1 MELRGSKK
9 GVTMNTY
16 RILMIEP
23 NQQIIEMVQEY
34 SSTHAVIEV
43 VLSSNDGAEGLS
55 LIKTKQDQFDLV
67 LLDLLLPNKDGISI
81 IKEMKA
87 QGINKPVVVLTA
99 YSLPQVI
106 KEVSMLGVEHVFLK
120 PCNIEDVF
128 EAVGA
133 VKANNSAGMLSL
145 YRQNLKV
152 NVTKILHELG
162 MPSHIKGYEYIR
174 EGIMMVYNDSSVIGA
189 ITKELYPEIAS
200 KFDSTVS
207 RVERA
212 IRHAIEVAWNRG
224 NWDLME
230 EIFGY
235 SVDIDKSKPTNSEFI
250 VTVADKL
257 KLDIVHTK

>member
-1 MELRGSKK
+1 MRGSKK
-9 GVTMNTY
+9 GVMMNSY

-23 NQQIIEMVQEY
+23 NQQVIDMVQEY
-34 SSTHAVIEV
+34 SSKHAVIEV
-43 VLSSNDGAEGLS
+43 VISSNDGAEGFA
-55 LIKTKQDQFDLV
+55 LIKNKQEEYDLV
-67 LLDLLLPNKDGISI
+67 LLDLLLPNKDGVSV
-81 IKEMKA
+81 IKEMKN
-87 QGINKPVVVLTA
+87 QGIDKPVVVLTA
-99 YSLPQVI
+99 YCLPQII

-120 PCNIEDVF
+120 PCNMEDVF
-128 EAVGA
+128 DAIA
-133 VKANNSAGMLSL
+133 AIKDNNKSGMLNL
-145 YRQNLKV
+145 YKQNLKI

-174 EGIMMVYNDSSVIGA
+174 EGIMMVYKDSSVIGA
-189 ITKELYPEIAS
+189 ITKELYPDIAN
-200 KFDSTVS
+200 KFNSTVS

-230 EIFGY
+230 DIFGY

>member
-9 GVTMNTY
+9 GVTMDTY

-23 NQQIIEMVQEY
+23 NQQIIDMVQEY

-55 LIKTKQDQFDLV
+55 LIKNKQDEYDLV

-87 QGINKPVVVLTA
+87 QGIKKPIMVLTA
-99 YSLPQVI
+99 YCLPQVI

-120 PCNIEDVF
+120 PCNIDDVF
-128 EAVGA
+128 KAIGA
-133 VKANNSAGMLSL
+133 VETNNNTGMLNL
-145 YRQNLKV
+145 YKQNLKV

-230 EIFGY
+230 DIFGY